1 MNQKVFSVINKFNIN
16 SKSKLKL
23 YRCVHLVTNSISRQQ
38 SNNFNIAL
46 VPSNE
51 SYGHEFWLKKYS
63 GWKKPILG
71 LIEHGLYL
79 GNNHEKVGDEIEYDL
94 KVIFTYGKYR
104 EEILKEAF
112 ADIKVIKIGPR
123 IAYARTDE
131 QYKKDITDKLI
142 GNKRTLT
149 IFPAHSITSLKSKYD
164 VKDLMCK
171 AHTICKMYNLENIN
185 VCLPYG
191 DIQKGI
197 DKEFEKE
204 NCHVVSAGSD
214 SISFL
219 PRLRAI
225 IETSTLTLSNSL
237 GTNLGYCIYM
247 GCQQILIPQEIEY
260 EGKEEAIIEEKKNK
274 GHDYEYYYQ
283 RETDSFAELFHI
295 NAGIQI
301 SKEQYELCDKFWGFT
316 DVKEPKELLN
326 IFEMVHKGKMY
337 K

>member
-219 PRLRAI
+219 PRLRYPIALG
-225 IETSTLTLSNSL
+225 LT
-237 GTNLGYCIYM
+237 
-247 GCQQILIPQEIEY
+247 
-260 EGKEEAIIEEKKNK
+260 
-274 GHDYEYYYQ
+274 
-283 RETDSFAELFHI
+283 
-295 NAGIQI
+295 
-301 SKEQYELCDKFWGFT
+301 
-316 DVKEPKELLN
+316 
-326 IFEMVHKGKMY
+326 
-337 K
+337 